1 HDGSLTT
8 IHANSPR
15 DALAR
20 LETLVLMA
28 GFDLPLRAI
37 REQVASAI
45 DIIVQVNRERDG
57 SRKVTNISEITK
69 MEGDVITLQDIFVFR
84 NDGWDD
90 NDRIIGKFVPTNTI
104 PTFIDDIKRAKIP
117 LDIAIFSND
126 DEGGGF

>member
-1 HDGSLTT
+1 
-8 IHANSPR
+8 
-15 DALAR
+15 
-20 LETLVLMA
+20 A

-69 MEGDVITLQDIFVFR
+69 MEGDIITLQDIFVFR
-84 NDGWDD
+84 NEGWDD
-90 NDRIIGKFVPTNTI
+90 NDRIIGSFVPTNTI

-117 LDIAIFSND
+117 LDIAIFSSD
-126 DEGGGF
+126 DSGGEF